1 MERLLKFY
9 LPVACK
15 TPSVRKGYTRG
26 GGWGRFK
33 YPKKQFWNSRKAG
46 QPARVGVKVAP
57 DSGRIGGS
65 GRVNRPV
72 RVRLPVTEC

>member
-1 MERLLKFY
+1 M
-9 LPVACK
+9 V
-15 TPSVRKGYTRG
+15 
-26 GGWGRFK
+26 
-33 YPKKQFWNSRKAG
+33 G

-72 RVRLPVTEC
+72 RVRLLATGC